1 MIQKLNF
8 KKTLKE
14 LFSILYIME
23 IRTCKVCN
31 LTSDIT
37 KFVIK
42 ENKIYGRRCKKCNSV
57 INNQRLKEKKY
68 YSNYYIL
75 NKEVFA
81 LRDRERYAKKKLE
94 KNKVIFEF
102 ETCTE
107 ITPTPTPEAEGV
119 VINHKNIEI

>member
-1 MIQKLNF
+1 M
-8 KKTLKE
+8 E
-14 LFSILYIME
+14 L
-23 IRTCKVCN
+23 RTCKVCN
-31 LTSDIT
+31 LTSDVT

-42 ENKIYGRRCKKCNSV
+42 ENKIYGRRCKKCNSIV
-57 INNQRLKEKKY
+57 NNQRLKEKKY

-81 LRDRERYAKKKLE
+81 LRDRERYAKKKLL

-107 ITPTPTPEAEGV
+107 ITPTPTHKAES
-119 VINHKNIEI
+119 VIINQKNIEIEI

>member
-1 MIQKLNF
+1 M
-8 KKTLKE
+8 E
-14 LFSILYIME
+14 L
-23 IRTCKVCN
+23 RTCKVCN

-42 ENKIYGRRCKKCNSV
+42 ENKIYGRRCKKCNSIV
-57 INNQRLKEKKY
+57 NNQRLKEKKY

-81 LRDRERYAKKKLE
+81 LRDRERYAKKKLL

-107 ITPTPTPEAEGV
+107 ITPQPTPTPTPTPTPKAESS
-119 VINHKNIEI
+119 KNIEI